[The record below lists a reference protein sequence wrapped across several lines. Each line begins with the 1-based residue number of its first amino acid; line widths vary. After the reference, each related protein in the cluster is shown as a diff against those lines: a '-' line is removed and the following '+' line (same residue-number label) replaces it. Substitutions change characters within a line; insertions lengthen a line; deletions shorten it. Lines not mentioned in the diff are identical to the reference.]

1 VKYAHIEQQV
11 RKQGNMPTVVAHLRA
26 FGLSKAGYYDYKA
39 RQDRPVAPSQLELDS
54 IARHAHHRARQSY
67 GARRLQAEL
76 AELGHKR
83 SLATIKRMRK
93 RLGLVCPGKRRWVR
107 TTDSSHDLPIAPNL
121 LQQRF
126 DQAQS
131 PNEVWVTDITYIDT
145 DEGWLYLAGVKDLFT
160 KRLVGWAM
168 DSHMETSLVIQA
180 LQMAI
185 TTQRPPR
192 GLIHHSDR
200 GSQYASHQYRALLAK
215 HHMQASMSRRANC
228 YDNAAM
234 ESFWASLKKEQ
245 VHHQHYKTREEAKA
259 DVFGYI
265 EGFYNPS
272 RRHSSLGNVSP
283 MEFERQHWAQQQA
296 SAQADDKQHSE
307 HTMQG
312 QAGGR
317 HSPCTPFRSETLLEK
332 QPLTAEQPAAA
343 AVS

>member
-11 RKQGNMPTVVAHLRA
+11 QQLGSAHTVAAQLRA
-26 FGLSKAGYYDYKA
+26 FGLSKAGYYDWKA
-39 RQDRPVAPSQLELDS
+39 RKDQPSAPSQVQLDS
-54 IARHAHHRARQSY
+54 MARLAHDRARQSY
-67 GARRLQAEL
+67 GAKRLQAEL

-107 TTDSSHDLPIAPNL
+107 TTDSSHDLPVAPNL

-126 DQAQS
+126 DQSRS

-145 DEGWLYLAGVKDLFT
+145 DQGWLYLAGVKDLFT

-168 DSHMETSLVIQA
+168 ASHMDTNLVVQA

-200 GSQYASHQYRALLAK
+200 GSQYASAKYRAMLAQ

-259 DVFGYI
+259 DIFGYI

-283 MEFERQHWAQQQA
+283 MEFERQHWAKQHA
-296 SAQADDKQHSE
+296 TAQTDDKLNGE
-307 HTMQG
+307 HTAQG
-312 QAGGR
+312 KAGGK
-317 HSPCTPFRSETLLEK
+317 HSPCTPFWSETLPGK
-332 QPLTAEQPAAA
+332 QPRAAKQPAPAQ
-343 AVS
+343 VS

>member
-1 VKYAHIEQQV
+1 MKYAHIEQQV
-11 RKQGNMPTVVAHLRA
+11 QQLGKPHTVVAHLRA
-26 FGLSKAGYYDYKA
+26 FGLSKAGYYDWKA
-39 RQDRPVAPSQLELDS
+39 RQDRPAAPSQVQLDS
-54 IARHAHHRARQSY
+54 IARNAHHRARQSY
-67 GARRLQAEL
+67 GAKRLQAEL
-76 AELGHKR
+76 ADLGHKR

-126 DQAQS
+126 DQTRS

-168 DSHMETSLVIQA
+168 DSHMETSLVVQA
-180 LQMAI
+180 LRMAI
-185 TTQRPPR
+185 KTQRPPR

-200 GSQYASHQYRALLAK
+200 GSQYASAKYRAMLAK

-259 DVFGYI
+259 DIFGYI

-283 MEFERQHWAQQQA
+283 MEFERRHRAQKHA
-296 SAQADDKQHSE
+296 NAQADNKHDGE
-307 HTMQG
+307 HTVQG
-312 QAGGR
+312 KAGGK
-317 HSPCTPFRSETLLEK
+317 HSPCTPFLSETLPGK
-332 QPLTAEQPAAA
+332 QPRAAKQPAAA